1 MNILNLCNTINDKH
15 IAAAVKA
22 MTDGEIIIYPTDTV
36 YAFGCDALQNS
47 AIQRICDIKK
57 EKTDK
62 TSLSIIC
69 ADIAMAAEYAR
80 ISNDIFRL
88 MRTNVPGPFTF
99 ILPALSR
106 LPKAFKGRKTVG
118 IRIPENEVCQA
129 LIEALGHPILTS
141 SVPIDDEDYATEP
154 ELLAERYARE
164 VSLVLDA
171 GRGDIEA
178 STVIDCLGDSP
189 EIIRQ
194 GKGELVY

>member
-15 IAAAVKA
+15 ISAAVKA

-62 TSLSIIC
+62 TWLSIIC

-88 MRTNVPGPFTF
+88 MRANVPRPFTF

-129 LIEALGHPILTS
+129 LIEALGHPIPPSPNS
-141 SVPIDDEDYATEP
+141 SPSATP
-154 ELLAERYARE
+154 AKCRSFSMPGAAISRLR
-164 VSLVLDA
+164 
-171 GRGDIEA
+171 
-178 STVIDCLGDSP
+178 P
-189 EIIRQ
+189 
-194 GKGELVY
+194 

>member
-15 IAAAVKA
+15 ISAAVKA

-62 TSLSIIC
+62 TWLSIIC

-88 MRTNVPGPFTF
+88 MRANVPGPFTF